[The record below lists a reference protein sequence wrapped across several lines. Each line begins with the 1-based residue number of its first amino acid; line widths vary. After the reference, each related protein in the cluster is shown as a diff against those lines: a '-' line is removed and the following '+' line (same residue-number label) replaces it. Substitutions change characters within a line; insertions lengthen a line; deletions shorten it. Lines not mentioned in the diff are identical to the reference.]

1 MGKSLSTRVMTKNT
15 VSKMDKSQTKIMLD
29 TAAKLARDTCADMIL
44 LVTHSGIPPAAVQKL
59 NTTCRVLVAT
69 RAEHFPCDIEKTGA
83 QRLICDYDGA
93 HFERVR
99 QCVIKGM
106 DEGHIRRGARLVC
119 LSRLLTPHGVDALMV
134 LDTDVGFDGYD
145 PADIAE
151 LSGDLPVRVVK
162 TVLNIALDIGRDGRE
177 GEPVGTFFVIGDSER
192 VLRHSRSMTFD
203 PFRGYSDEEKDICN
217 PDIHEGVKEVAL
229 MDGAFV
235 VRDDGIILSGGRY
248 ISANVQ
254 GLVLPKGLGARHV
267 AAASI
272 TKTTHAIAVAVSQ
285 STGTVRA
292 FKRGQIVLQLNADHR
307 HIRQDRR

>member
-1 MGKSLSTRVMTKNT
+1 
-15 VSKMDKSQTKIMLD
+15 MLD

-69 RAEHFPCDIEKTGA
+69 RDEHFPCDIEKTGA

-119 LSRLLTPHGVDALMV
+119 LSRLLTSHGVDALMV

-235 VRDDGIILSGGRY
+235 VRDDGVILSGGRY

>member
-69 RAEHFPCDIEKTGA
+69 RDEHFCDIEKTGA

-151 LSGDLPVRVVK
+151 LSGDLPVHVVK

-235 VRDDGIILSGGRY
+235 VRDDGVILSGGRY

-292 FKRGQIVLQLNADHR
+292 FKRGQIVLQLNSDHR

>member
-59 NTTCRVLVAT
+59 NTICRVLVAT
-69 RAEHFPCDIEKTGA
+69 RDEYFPCDIEKTGA

-106 DEGHIRRGARLVC
+106 DEGHIRRGVRLVC

-235 VRDDGIILSGGRY
+235 VRDDGVILSGGRY

-272 TKTTHAIAVAVSQ
+272 TKTTQAIAVAVSQ

-292 FKRGQIVLQLNADHR
+292 FKRGQIVLQLNSDHR